1 MSTLNE
7 FIASIKTNGIMPLN
21 RYEVDFA
28 LPKTIASTFNG
39 DLQTVHLHCE
49 RVTIP
54 GMAISTQQA
63 RTYGE
68 FREMPYERTF
78 DNVNM
83 TFLVDTTM
91 DTKRLFDSW
100 INSIQDPGTRQFN
113 YYRDYTTDLTVKVLD
128 KNETQV
134 YYVKLFECYP
144 KSIGSIQMDYSSR
157 DIMTLDVN
165 MQYRYWV
172 TGSSA
177 EDINGTNNNTLE
189 ALNSPGNL
197 TNISPFDDTAIS
209 PNLDV
214 DTVRNFPQF

>member
-100 INSIQDPGTRQFN
+100 INSIQI
-113 YYRDYTTDLTVKVLD
+113 
-128 KNETQV
+128 QV
-134 YYVKLFECYP
+134 
-144 KSIGSIQMDYSSR
+144 QD
-157 DIMTLDVN
+157 
-165 MQYRYWV
+165 
-172 TGSSA
+172 
-177 EDINGTNNNTLE
+177 
-189 ALNSPGNL
+189 NL
-197 TNISPFDDTAIS
+197 ITIEII
-209 PNLDV
+209 LLIL
-214 DTVRNFPQF
+214 Q